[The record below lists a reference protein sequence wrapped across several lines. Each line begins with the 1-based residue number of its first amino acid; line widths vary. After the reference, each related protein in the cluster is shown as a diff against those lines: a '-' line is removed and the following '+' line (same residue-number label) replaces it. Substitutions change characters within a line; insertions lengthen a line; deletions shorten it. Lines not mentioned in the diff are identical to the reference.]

1 MIPFKTKVAR
11 ATGPRWVHL
20 MVALVPAVLAAPA
33 GAQLQEALTAQVQVD
48 RDAAAAQAELN
59 GIRERTQDAAGR
71 YAQAMADAESL
82 ERFNA
87 QLAEQVQSQEEEIA
101 SIEKQLLEIET
112 TNREVQPLMQ
122 QMVDTL
128 VAFVELDVPF
138 LLEERTA
145 RVQNLKDIMPRADVT
160 ISEKYRRSSRP
171 IRSSSTTAA
180 RSSAYEGRLGT
191 GADARTVEFAQ
202 LGRVSLMYRTLD
214 GSETGYWDADQKDW
228 VVDHELSRGRR
239 GSHSRGASR
248 RRSGFVDR
256 ACSGAAG
263 GAVVIRIRTLLP
275 VAAVALRCS
284 GSGSAASPAATL
296 DGAAASR
303 SQTFATDENEASR
316 QRRAEYDGTARR
328 RRRTRLLQRAEQTAR
343 RSSMRRRSGCPTRTP
358 RTSCGSAT

>member
-1 MIPFKTKVAR
+1 MISIKTKVAT

-48 RDAAAAQAELN
+48 RDAAAAQVELN

-87 QLAEQVQSQEEEIA
+87 QLAEQVQSQEEEIG

-122 QMVDTL
+122 QMVETL
-128 VAFVELDVPF
+128 SRFVELDVPF

-145 RVQNLKDIMPRADVT
+145 RVQNLKDIMPRADIT
-160 ISEKYRRSSRP
+160 ISEKYRRILEAYQIELEYGR
-171 IRSSSTTAA
+171 TL
-180 RSSAYEGRLGT
+180 SAYEGRLGT

-214 GSETGYWDADQKDW
+214 GEETGYWDADKKEW
-228 VVDHELSRGRR
+228 VVDPSYRE
-239 GSHSRGASR
+239 
-248 RRSGFVDR
+248 
-256 ACSGAAG
+256 
-263 GAVVIRIRTLLP
+263 AVEE
-275 VAAVALRCS
+275 ALRV
-284 GSGSAASPAATL
+284 ARR
-296 DGAAASR
+296 DGAPDLLTVPVPAPQEVR
-303 SQTFATDENEASR
+303 S
-316 QRRAEYDGTARR
+316 
-328 RRRTRLLQRAEQTAR
+328 
-343 RSSMRRRSGCPTRTP
+343 
-358 RTSCGSAT
+358 